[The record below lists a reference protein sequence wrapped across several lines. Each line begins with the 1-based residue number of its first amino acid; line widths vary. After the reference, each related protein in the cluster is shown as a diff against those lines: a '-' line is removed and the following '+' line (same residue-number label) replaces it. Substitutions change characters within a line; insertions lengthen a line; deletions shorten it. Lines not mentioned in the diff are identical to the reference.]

1 MIITVEQLKQY
12 ITAEKTDYITTEKN
26 VKVLEAMLQALEVAI
41 RKYTNNNFQNR
52 SIRFKS
58 NTSEI
63 RTQFTQYLNI
73 GDTLQVSESAINN
86 GLYTIKAIV
95 GDIISLNEPIFSE
108 QEALFTK
115 VEYPAD
121 IQLGV
126 VEIMRWK
133 LKNEDQNYNPEA
145 EKNVQSESISRHSVT
160 YAKDTTEEDIDA
172 EFGVPKKYTSFLKM
186 YKKARF

>member
-1 MIITVEQLKQY
+1 MIITVEKLKQY
-12 ITAEKTDYITTEKN
+12 ITTDKTDE
-26 VKVLEAMLQALEVAI
+26 VLEAMLQALEVAI

-52 SIRFKS
+52 GVRF
-58 NTSEI
+58 TSSTNEI
-63 RTQFTQYLNI
+63 RTQFAQYLKI

-86 GLYTIKAIV
+86 GLYTIKTIV
-95 GDIISLNEPIFSE
+95 GDILGLNEPIYSE
-108 QEALFTK
+108 YEALFTK

-121 IQLGV
+121 IQMGV
-126 VEIMRWK
+126 VGIMRWK

-145 EKNVQSESISRHSVT
+145 EKNIQSESISRHSVT

-172 EFGVPKKYTSFLKM
+172 EFGVPRKYTLFLKM